1 MVRQIAIL
9 LFQIVLA
16 IGLGIAGIRI
26 ASLVNGEAT
35 PAPAG
40 LAANTELLWTTSPVR
55 VDPRSQNYERIP
67 TPPDL
72 YPLKMHADQRL
83 RVISSSRFTFK
94 GQEFRLAGVEDVD
107 VPAAATDIYPS
118 VDVAVSVA
126 GVADDDDD
134 FAGRRGANG
143 CASGRGEVGSGVE
156 FSGSGAEAG
165 HDAVGAVGEGEC
177 PLAGGAGGGGD
188 AVFVEAAEYSL
199 GVFASLAG

>member
-35 PAPAG
+35 SAPAS

-72 YPLKMHADQRL
+72 YPIKMHADQRL
-83 RVISSSRFTFK
+83 RVISSNRFTFK
-94 GQEFRLAGVEDVD
+94 GQEFRLAACGGGRTQPRLHRPRRPPLRLRPQRLQGAGE
-107 VPAAATDIYPS
+107 PAARQIS
-118 VDVAVSVA
+118 RMS
-126 GVADDDDD
+126 
-134 FAGRRGANG
+134 
-143 CASGRGEVGSGVE
+143 
-156 FSGSGAEAG
+156 
-165 HDAVGAVGEGEC
+165 
-177 PLAGGAGGGGD
+177 GGGGGEC
-188 AVFVEAAEYSL
+188 AGFPGVPYQRAGCAGAAAI
-199 GVFASLAG
+199 GDDVKWPKR

>member
-16 IGLGIAGIRI
+16 IGLGISGIRI

-35 PAPAG
+35 SAPAG

-55 VDPRSQNYERIP
+55 VDTRRQNYERIP

-94 GQEFRLAGVEDVD
+94 GEEFRLAGVEEIERNRICSGSD
-107 VPAAATDIYPS
+107 
-118 VDVAVSVA
+118 
-126 GVADDDDD
+126 
-134 FAGRRGANG
+134 GRRYACGLNAFKALQNRLR
-143 CASGRGEVGSGVE
+143 GRYL
-156 FSGSGAEAG
+156 
-165 HDAVGAVGEGEC
+165 EC
-177 PLAGGAGGGGD
+177 R
-188 AVFVEAAEYSL
+188 VVEASSPSSL
-199 GVFASLAG
+199 ECRINGQDVRALLQ